1 MAPLWSSCLSLE
13 VLLAKLSSI
22 GSAFWAQ
29 AIIAGAA
36 SGWPELGVTG
46 EPRPHSSLDTPSNRL
61 TVSACLIDWLNHV
74 QVLPALDPKT
84 PVWAAGYT
92 MQLLSRRMQEF
103 GMWDPDRF
111 HVFNMRQRFQLG
123 PFE

>member
-1 MAPLWSSCLSLE
+1 MFALYMLHIVRSKGSSSQGRVLRSLGQWHLWAVLPSGLE
-13 VLLAKLSSI
+13 LCV
-22 GSAFWAQ
+22 G
-29 AIIAGAA
+29 
-36 SGWPELGVTG
+36 
-46 EPRPHSSLDTPSNRL
+46 
-61 TVSACLIDWLNHV
+61 

-111 HVFNMRQRFQLG
+111 HVFNMRQRFDLG
-123 PFE
+123 PFEWAPPYCVTQASNCEATGQTAKPAV

>member
-1 MAPLWSSCLSLE
+1 M
-13 VLLAKLSSI
+13 
-22 GSAFWAQ
+22 
-29 AIIAGAA
+29 
-36 SGWPELGVTG
+36 
-46 EPRPHSSLDTPSNRL
+46 
-61 TVSACLIDWLNHV
+61 V

-103 GMWDPDRF
+103 SMWDPDRF

-123 PFE
+123 PFECAPVASCVSYGSRGVPAALGSKHDPSRSGTHT

>member
-1 MAPLWSSCLSLE
+1 MCLLE
-13 VLLAKLSSI
+13 
-22 GSAFWAQ
+22 
-29 AIIAGAA
+29 
-36 SGWPELGVTG
+36 
-46 EPRPHSSLDTPSNRL
+46 
-61 TVSACLIDWLNHV
+61 

-111 HVFNMRQRFQLG
+111 HVFNMRQRFDLG
-123 PFE
+123 PFECAPLAHVCMLASVQVAPIQ